1 MAFSDANSVTIRY
14 ARESAWGETVATPAS
29 TQLRVLSESFSHQK
43 ETIVS
48 NEIDSGRQRTALL
61 EVADS
66 AGGGF
71 GFELQYGT
79 YEGFFEDALRGTISS
94 ATVAMTSTVT
104 VAASSITGP
113 SGTDFVA
120 SFAVGQ
126 WVKLKTT
133 DDMVKISALTST
145 VMTVVGTTLTA
156 STYSSAAITGR
167 TLINGTTKVSY
178 FIETDFGNINA
189 VKYQTGMRCNT
200 ANLTVAA
207 QQIVTGTFDFV
218 GKQGFTASTTVASS
232 VVTSANT
239 NTPLTAA
246 ANVVRILKDDA
257 VLNSSVNSFTV
268 DINNNMAP
276 RPTVGSKFSSEPVD
290 GGLDVTGNLNLF
302 FDRIDFYEALINHT
316 SFSLDYALR
325 DDNGNIIVVS
335 FPEIK
340 ATTGD
345 PIAGGKDE
353 DVFLSLDFQAIKDP
367 TLGYT
372 VRIDF
377 LPT

>member
-14 ARESAWGETVATPAS
+14 ARESAWGETPSNPAS
-29 TQLRVLSESFSHQK
+29 TQLRVTSESFSHNK

-71 GFELQYGT
+71 GFELSYAT
-79 YEGFFEDALRGTISS
+79 YEGFLEDALRGTIAS
-94 ATVAMTSTVT
+94 ATVAMTSTVV

-126 WVKLKTT
+126 WVKLKTS
-133 DDMVKISALTST
+133 DEMAKISARTST
-145 VMTVVGTTLTA
+145 ILTIVGTSLTA
-156 STYSSAAITGR
+156 SSYASAAVTGR
-167 TLINGTTKVSY
+167 TLVNSTTKVSY
-178 FIETDFGNINA
+178 FIETDFGNIAA
-189 VKYQTGMRCNT
+189 VKYQNGMRCNT
-200 ANLTVAA
+200 ANITVAA
-207 QQIVTGTFDFV
+207 QQIVTGTFEFV
-218 GKQGFTASTTVASS
+218 GKQGFVASTTVAST
-232 VVTSANT
+232 VVTSTNT

-246 ANVVRILKDDA
+246 ANVVKTLHND
-257 VLNSSVNSFTV
+257 SSLLSAINSFTV

-290 GGLDVTGNLNLF
+290 GGLDVTGNLNIF
-302 FDRIDFYEALINHT
+302 FDRIDFYQDLINHT
-316 SFSLDYALR
+316 SFSLDYMMR
-325 DDNGNIIVVS
+325 DDNGNAVIIS
-335 FPEIK
+335 LPEIK
-340 ATTGD
+340 GTTGD
-345 PIAGGKDE
+345 PLAGGKDE
-353 DVFLSLDFQAIKDP
+353 DVFLSLDYQAVKDP

-372 VRIDF
+372 IRIDF

>member
-1 MAFSDANSVTIRY
+1 MSFSDANAVTIRY
-14 ARESAWGETVATPAS
+14 SRESAWGETVSNPAS
-29 TQLRVLSESFSHQK
+29 TQLRVLSESFTHAK

-71 GFELQYGT
+71 GFELSYGT
-79 YEGFFEDALRGTISS
+79 YEGFLEDALRGTIAS
-94 ATVAMTSTVT
+94 ATIATASTT
-104 VAASSITGP
+104 FAASTITAP
-113 SGTDFVA
+113 TGTNYVA
-120 SFAVGQ
+120 SFSVGQ
-126 WVKLKTT
+126 WVKIKTT
-133 DDMVKISALTST
+133 DEIAKISALTST
-145 VMTVVGTTLTA
+145 LITVVGTTLTA
-156 STYSSAAITGR
+156 STHASVAITGR
-167 TLINGTTKVSY
+167 TLTNGITKVSY

-207 QQIVTGTFDFV
+207 QQIVTGTFEFV
-218 GKQGFTASTTVASS
+218 GKQGFTASTTVASA

-246 ANVVRILKDDA
+246 ANVQKILHDNA
-257 VLNSSVNSFTV
+257 TLNSSINSFTM
-268 DINNNMAP
+268 DINNNMSP

-290 GGLDVTGNLNLF
+290 GGLDVTGNINLF
-302 FDRIDFYEALINHT
+302 FDRIDFYNALINHT
-316 SFSLDYALR
+316 SFSLDYMLR
-325 DDNGNIIVVS
+325 DDNGNAIIFS
-335 FPEIK
+335 YPEIK

-353 DVFLSLDFQAIKDP
+353 DVFLSLDYQAIKDP